1 MPFLWSADVAF
12 IDSSFGV
19 GVTAQLAS
27 LALTFLFAVNSIYI
41 SANDQASLGP
51 ASNNKVSYWACA
63 IWPSLV
69 FYITMA
75 VYNAVATLLVPVL
88 APGLVAREVFDPL
101 DGLSRA
107 IVYAIVGTVGFEAIL
122 SNLTFSTVGVN
133 YSFRDR
139 ITKARDRAVEEALDR
154 QIQIDNRKQQK
165 CARALR
171 ELVSEEDLNTH
182 IITLLGGGR
191 VTALDE
197 QAEQENAH
205 AFGLKADVLAAQK
218 PDEANA
224 IVREARRARKSRGRL
239 PRPSEDR

>member
-1 MPFLWSADVAF
+1 MQTLWVGVVPFFNSPL
-12 IDSSFGV
+12 GV
-19 GVTAQLAS
+19 GITAQLAS
-27 LALTFLFAVNSIYI
+27 LALTFLFAVNSIYV

-51 ASNNKVSYWACA
+51 ASNNKVSYKACA

-88 APGLVAREVFDPL
+88 APGLVARELFDPL

-154 QIQIDNRKQQK
+154 QIQMDNRQQQK
-165 CARALR
+165 CARSLR
-171 ELVSEEDLNTH
+171 ELVPEQDLNTH

-191 VTALDE
+191 VIALEE
-197 QAEQENAH
+197 QAEQENADPL
-205 AFGLKADVLAAQK
+205 GLKADVLAAQK
-218 PDEANA
+218 SDEAAA
-224 IVREARRARKSRGRL
+224 IVREARKAKRSRESHLHSDANR
-239 PRPSEDR
+239 